1 MHWEGWLAS
10 LSSLVCGGALYLMQ
24 RALNKRD
31 RQQAQREKEQERRR
45 EERLAQERRA
55 VLLQLKMIDAG
66 KCAFSCLRHGFEAGQ
81 SQWRS
86 RGSGKDVCGLPE
98 GVCRLYAAGSGGAS
112 SRGVRGCTVR
122 ELRLRGFAPQSTAAM
137 LPCVHP
143 PRISNKRESFSAE

>member
-55 VLLQLKMIDAG
+55 VLLQLKMMPEMYEEE
-66 KCAFSCLRHGFEAGQ
+66 EA
-81 SQWRS
+81 
-86 RGSGKDVCGLPE
+86 L
-98 GVCRLYAAGSGGAS
+98 A
-112 SRGVRGCTVR
+112 
-122 ELRLRGFAPQSTAAM
+122 
-137 LPCVHP
+137 
-143 PRISNKRESFSAE
+143 ESFKMQYKNGCRSPFLYIETIRLFGKNRL

>member
-66 KCAFSCLRHGFEAGQ
+66 NVLSHACAMALKRGRANGEVEAAEKMYADCRKAYADFMQQAAVEHLHGE
-81 SQWRS
+81 
-86 RGSGKDVCGLPE
+86 
-98 GVCRLYAAGSGGAS
+98 
-112 SRGVRGCTVR
+112 
-122 ELRLRGFAPQSTAAM
+122 
-137 LPCVHP
+137 
-143 PRISNKRESFSAE
+143 